1 VLKIRHIA
9 KPRTVVRHP
18 ADTKRP
24 SIMKLTKVIITNFR
38 GINGTISVDL
48 DMFNCIV
55 GQNDAG
61 KSTILKAIDTSLNET
76 KLTRADYNVLAQDN
90 QIIIELHFDCKGEQ
104 YLLGEE
110 IATTMEAEELV
121 NAENILVW
129 KKVWNVTETNV
140 ANPKTSIVR
149 KKYNGTSDFIFKTE
163 AQLIAQCN
171 ANNIAT
177 AKGNGDA
184 FNNVEKREKLREYN
198 QQNNIAFTFE
208 LEEIPGTGTSK
219 AKAIGDAIKKVL
231 PAFQYFKADT
241 SLSDTDTTIQKYFK
255 DMAFN
260 LIKNEVDTDDIE
272 ATVKTQLETVLQ
284 KVTDKIND
292 VVKSAEKVEPKIEF
306 DWSKLISTSFVSTSS
321 GNNIPLSS
329 RGDGFRRI
337 TMMSY
342 FEYLA
347 ETDRTDDA
355 QQIIFGFEEPE
366 TFLHPSAQENLFEK
380 LNSLKEN
387 GYQVI
392 TSTHSPTIVGNTIH
406 SHIIHISKPNNIYT
420 VNQNGISYKE
430 IAIDLGIKPDNT
442 FTPLFS
448 TSRLLFLVEG
458 IDDAN
463 AMHHNATLYKQAG
476 LIAETFEDLNIN
488 IIPIGGCDS
497 VKHWINLDLFT
508 KLEKPFFIFLDS
520 DKPDAVSVSL
530 NETKLLNY
538 GLANGTDFYIT
549 KKRLLENYIH
559 PTALQRLVPNSVI
572 TYTDFDHA
580 KNFCKTYAD
589 DTIRGHLGGSK
600 VAEKHYCSQTYN
612 ELRLTWFDGADDEFI
627 TLHQAIKAKLPT

>member
-1 VLKIRHIA
+1 
-9 KPRTVVRHP
+9 
-18 ADTKRP
+18 
-24 SIMKLTKVIITNFR
+24 MKLTKAIITNFR
-38 GINGTISVDL
+38 GVNGTISVDFGL
-48 DMFNCIV
+48 FNCIV

-61 KSTILKAIDTSLNET
+61 KSTILKAIDTSLNEV
-76 KLTRADYNVLAQDN
+76 KLTKADYNVLAENN
-90 QIIIELHFDCKGEQ
+90 QIIIELHFDCEEKG

-110 IATTMEAEELV
+110 IETTIEAEELV
-121 NAENILVW
+121 NAENRLVW
-129 KKVWNVTETNV
+129 KKVWNVTENAV
-140 ANPKTSIVR
+140 NNPKISIVR
-149 KKYNGTSDFIFKTE
+149 KKYSGTNDFVFKTE

-171 ANNIAT
+171 ENLIET
-177 AKGNGDA
+177 SKGNGDVY
-184 FNNVEKREKLREYN
+184 NNVEKREKLREYN
-198 QQNNIAFTFE
+198 LQNSIDFSFE
-208 LEEIPGTGTSK
+208 FEEIPGTGTSK
-219 AKAIGDAIKKVL
+219 IKAIGDAIKKSL
-231 PAFQYFKADT
+231 PVFQYFKADT

-255 DMAFN
+255 DMAFK
-260 LIKNEVDTDDIE
+260 LIKDEIDTDIIE
-272 ATVKTQLETVLQ
+272 EMVTKQLESVLQ
-284 KVTDKIND
+284 KVTKKIND
-292 VVKSAEKVEPKIEF
+292 VVKSTEKVEPKIEF
-306 DWSKLISTSFVSTSS
+306 DWSKLISTSFVSTST

-347 ETDRTDDA
+347 ETDRTDET

-366 TFLHPSAQENLFEK
+366 TFLHPSAQENLFDK

-392 TSTHSPTIVGNTIH
+392 TSTHSPTIVGNTLQGN
-406 SHIIHISKPNNIYT
+406 IIHISKPNNIYT
-420 VNQNGISYKE
+420 VTQIGISYKE
-430 IAIDLGIKPDNT
+430 IAIDLGIKPDHT

-448 TSRLLFLVEG
+448 SSRLLFLVEG

-463 AMHHNATLYKQAG
+463 AMNHNATLYKQAG
-476 LIAETFEDLNIN
+476 LIEHTFEDLNIN

-520 DKPDAVSVSL
+520 DKPDSVSVSL
-530 NETKLLNY
+530 NETKLLDY
-538 GLANGTDFYIT
+538 GLESGTDFHIT

-600 VAEKHYCSQTYN
+600 VAEKHYCSQTFD
-612 ELRLTWFDGADDEFI
+612 ELRLSWFDGFNDEFI
-627 TLHQAIKAKLPT
+627 ILYQAINAKLPA

>member
-1 VLKIRHIA
+1 
-9 KPRTVVRHP
+9 
-18 ADTKRP
+18 
-24 SIMKLTKVIITNFR
+24 MKLTKAFITNFR
-38 GINGTISVDL
+38 GINGTVSVDFGL
-48 DMFNCIV
+48 FNCIV

-61 KSTILKAIDTSLNET
+61 KSTILKAINTSLNEV
-76 KLTRADYNVLAQDN
+76 KLTRADYNVLAEDN
-90 QIIIELHFDCKGEQ
+90 QIIIELHFDCEGKE

-110 IATTMEAEELV
+110 INTTIEAEELV
-121 NAENILVW
+121 NADNLLVW
-129 KKVWNVTETNV
+129 KKVWNVTENSV
-140 ANPKTSIVR
+140 SNPKTSILR
-149 KKYNGTSDFIFKTE
+149 KRYSGANDFVFKTE
-163 AQLIAQCN
+163 AQLIAMCN
-171 ANNIAT
+171 ANGIET
-177 AKGNGDA
+177 SKGNGEA
-184 FNNVEKREKLREYN
+184 YNNVEKRQKLREHN
-198 QQNNIAFTFE
+198 LQNNIDFSFE
-208 LEEIPGTGTSK
+208 YEEIPGTGTSK
-219 AKAIGDAIKKVL
+219 TKAIGDAIKKSL
-231 PAFQYFKADT
+231 PVFQYFMADT

-255 DMAFN
+255 DMAFK
-260 LIKNEVDTDDIE
+260 LIKDEIDTEDIE
-272 ATVKTQLETVLQ
+272 ATVKTQLESVLQ
-284 KVTDKIND
+284 KVTTKIND
-292 VVKSAEKVEPKIEF
+292 VVKSSEKVEPKIEF

-347 ETDRTDDA
+347 ETDRTDNT

-366 TFLHPSAQENLFEK
+366 TFLHPSAQENLFDK

-392 TSTHSPTIVGNTIH
+392 ISTHSPTIVGNTLYGN
-406 SHIIHISKPNNIYT
+406 IIHISKPDNIYT
-420 VNQNGISYKE
+420 INQNDISYKK

-448 TSRLLFLVEG
+448 TSRLIFLVEG

-476 LIAETFEDLNIN
+476 FIEHTFEDLNIN

-508 KLEKPFFIFLDS
+508 KLEKPFYIFLDS
-520 DKPDAVSVSL
+520 DKPDPASVSQ
-530 NETKLLNY
+530 NEVKLLDY
-538 GLANGTDFYIT
+538 GLSSGTDFHIT

-580 KNFCKTYAD
+580 KNFCKTYAN

-600 VAEKHYCSQTYN
+600 VAEKHYCSQTFD
-612 ELRLTWFDGADDEFI
+612 ELRLTWFDGIEDEFI
-627 TLHQAIKAKLPT
+627 TLYQAINAKLPAQ

>member
-1 VLKIRHIA
+1 
-9 KPRTVVRHP
+9 
-18 ADTKRP
+18 
-24 SIMKLTKVIITNFR
+24 MKLKKAVITNFR
-38 GINGTISVDL
+38 GINGTISVDIG
-48 DMFNCIV
+48 MFNCIV

-61 KSTILKAIDTSLNET
+61 KSTILKAIDTSLNEV
-76 KLTRADYNVLAQDN
+76 KLTRADYNVLAEVN
-90 QIIIELHFDCKGEQ
+90 QIIIELHFDCEGKE

-110 IATTMEAEELV
+110 IATTIEAEELV
-121 NAENILVW
+121 NAENLLVW
-129 KKVWNVTETNV
+129 KKVWSVTENAV

-149 KKYNGTSDFIFKTE
+149 KKYSGANDFVFKTE

-171 ANNIAT
+171 ANEIET
-177 AKGNGDA
+177 SKGNGEA
-184 FNNVEKREKLREYN
+184 FNNVEKREKLREHN
-198 QQNNIAFTFE
+198 LQNNIDFLFE
-208 LEEIPGTGTSK
+208 FEEIPGTGTSK
-219 AKAIGDAIKKVL
+219 TKATGDAIKKSL
-231 PAFQYFKADT
+231 PVFQYFKADT

-255 DMAFN
+255 DMAFK
-260 LIKNEVDTDDIE
+260 LIKDEIDTDDIE
-272 ATVKTQLETVLQ
+272 ATVKAQLESVLQ
-284 KVTDKIND
+284 KVTTKIND
-292 VVKSAEKVEPKIEF
+292 VVKATEKVEPKIEF
-306 DWSKLISTSFVSTSS
+306 DWSKLISTSFVSTTS

-347 ETDRTDDA
+347 ETDRTDDT

-366 TFLHPSAQENLFEK
+366 TFLHPSAQENLFDK

-392 TSTHSPTIVGNTIH
+392 TSTHSPTIVGNTLH
-406 SHIIHISKPNNIYT
+406 GNLIHISKPDNVYT
-420 VNQNGISYKE
+420 VTQNGISYKN

-463 AMHHNATLYKQAG
+463 AMHHNANQYKQAG
-476 LIAETFEDLNIN
+476 LIEQTFEELNIN

-520 DKPDAVSVSL
+520 DKPDPVSVSL

-538 GLANGTDFYIT
+538 GLAIGTDFHIT
-549 KKRLLENYIH
+549 QKRLLENYIH

-600 VAEKHYCSQTYN
+600 VAEKHYCSQTFD
-612 ELRLTWFDGADDEFI
+612 ELRLSWFDGIDDEFI
-627 TLHQAIKAKLPT
+627 ILYQAINAKLPAQ

>member
-1 VLKIRHIA
+1 
-9 KPRTVVRHP
+9 
-18 ADTKRP
+18 
-24 SIMKLTKVIITNFR
+24 MKLKKAVITNFR
-38 GINGTISVDL
+38 GINGTISVDFG
-48 DMFNCIV
+48 MFNCIV

-61 KSTILKAIDTSLNET
+61 KSTILKAIDTSLNEV
-76 KLTRADYNVLAQDN
+76 KLTRADYNVLAVDN
-90 QIIIELHFDCKGEQ
+90 HIIIELHFDCEGKE

-110 IATTMEAEELV
+110 IATTIEAEELV
-121 NAENILVW
+121 NAEDLLVW
-129 KKVWNVTETNV
+129 KKVWNVTENAV

-149 KKYNGTSDFIFKTE
+149 KKYSGANDFVFKTE
-163 AQLIAQCN
+163 AQLIAQCK
-171 ANNIAT
+171 ANGIET
-177 AKGNGDA
+177 SKGNGEVY
-184 FNNVEKREKLREYN
+184 NNVEKREKLREN
-198 QQNNIAFTFE
+198 NLQNNIDFSFE
-208 LEEIPGTGTSK
+208 FEEIPGTGTTK
-219 AKAIGDAIKKVL
+219 TKAIGDAIKKLL
-231 PAFQYFKADT
+231 PVFQYFKADT

-255 DMAFN
+255 DMAFK
-260 LIKNEVDTDDIE
+260 LIKDEIETDDIE
-272 ATVKTQLETVLQ
+272 ATVKAQLESVLQ
-284 KVTDKIND
+284 KVTTKIND
-292 VVKSAEKVEPKIEF
+292 VVKATEKVEPKIEF

-347 ETDRTDDA
+347 ETDRTDDT

-366 TFLHPSAQENLFEK
+366 TFLHPSAQENLFDK

-387 GYQVI
+387 CFQVI
-392 TSTHSPTIVGNTIH
+392 TSTHSPTIVGNTLH
-406 SHIIHISKPNNIYT
+406 GNIIHISKPDNIYT
-420 VNQNGISYKE
+420 VTQNGISYKN

-476 LIAETFEDLNIN
+476 LIEQTFEELNIN

-520 DKPDAVSVSL
+520 DKPDPVSVSL

-538 GLANGTDFYIT
+538 GLASGTDFHIT

-559 PTALQRLVPNSVI
+559 PTALQRLVPKSVI

-589 DTIRGHLGGSK
+589 DTIRGYLGGSK
-600 VAEKHYCSQTYN
+600 VAEKHYCSQTFD
-612 ELRLTWFDGADDEFI
+612 ELRLSWFDGIDDEFI
-627 TLHQAIKAKLPT
+627 ILYQAINAKLPAI